1 MNTSSVSSSSAQ
13 PPGGHPRLGVWS
25 DKPEPTDYVPS
36 YLPWR
41 TLLWTAWALLLAVGT
56 VGVAQRFMQGHLPAG
71 YGSYVPW
78 GLWIAIYF
86 HGVGMA
92 GGAFTIGA
100 LGYVLNWR
108 GFRHGKNLRLVIVL
122 AVAAMIPAFFAVWL
136 DLGHLDRF
144 HLIFL
149 QPNFTSIM
157 AYNTWMYSAFLGVAA
172 ICWLL
177 SYFKD
182 AGWKPALTA
191 WLKPLLCLG
200 ILFTV
205 LFTNQSGAFFGVVD
219 AKPYWHSALL
229 PVLFLTSALTSG
241 AAMLLF
247 TRVLANAGGGYQT
260 TEVERLEEHDM
271 MGRLRNFLLAGI
283 GIYFLL
289 EFAEFSISLWN
300 PVAHAPAV
308 DLVLWGPYWW
318 VFWIIHVLIGGILP
332 LALLASRWR
341 FGWTIAALLVGVC
354 YISARLNVLIPG
366 QAVGELQGLQE
377 AFQDSRLT
385 FIYHATTMEYL
396 VGLFCVALG
405 MTIFVAG
412 RTVNRLVRNWF
423 VARVPGFGKEAL

>member
-1 MNTSSVSSSSAQ
+1 MNASSKPSANVPGIGRVLAVWND
-13 PPGGHPRLGVWS
+13 PPQ
-25 DKPEPTDYVPS
+25 PTDYVPRF
-36 YLPWR
+36 LPWR
-41 TLLWTAWALLLAVGT
+41 SVLWLTWVVLLT
-56 VGVAQRFMQGHLPAG
+56 VGGIGLYQRFTQGHLPAG

-92 GGAFTIGA
+92 GGAFA
-100 LGYVLNWR
+100 LGAFGYVCNWP
-108 GFRHGKNLRLVIVL
+108 GFQHGKNLRLVTVL
-122 AVAAMIPAFFAVWL
+122 AVSAMIPAFFAVWL

-149 QPNFTSIM
+149 KPNFTSMM
-157 AYNTWMYSAFLGVAA
+157 AFNSWMYTAFLALAGIA
-172 ICWLL
+172 WLL
-177 SYFKD
+177 SYLKD
-182 AGWKPALTA
+182 AGWKPALTG
-191 WLKPLLCLG
+191 WLKPVLCVG
-200 ILFTV
+200 IVFAV
-205 LFTNQSGAFFGVVD
+205 LFPSQSGAFFGVVD
-219 AKPYWHSALL
+219 AKAYWHSALL

-247 TRVLANAGGGYQT
+247 TRVLTNAGGGYHT

-308 DLVLWGPYWW
+308 YLVLWGPYWW

-354 YISARLNVLIPG
+354 FISARLNVLIPG
-366 QAVGELQGLQE
+366 QAVGELRGLQE
-377 AFQDSRLT
+377 AFQQTRLSYV
-385 FIYHATTMEYL
+385 YHATLMEYL

-405 MTIFVAG
+405 MTIFVVG

-423 VARVPGFGKEAL
+423 AERSPEFGKEAL